1 MIRFSYLLLICILCS
16 CKKSPQ
22 LFRQIRAEQSGIQ
35 FSNIVKE
42 SPELNILN
50 YEYMYNGGG
59 VGIGD
64 FNHDSLPDIY
74 FTGNLVT
81 NKLYL
86 NKGNLQFEDITET
99 AGVNGNGK
107 WCKGVSIVDINQD
120 GWDDIYVCAAVLPDS
135 NARRNLLY
143 VNQGLD
149 KQTGKPTFKDLA
161 AEYGLDDASN
171 THMAAFFDYDND
183 GDLDVYLLINDLD
196 GTYPNEFRPIRTDG
210 SWPNTDK
217 LLQNNWDS
225 TKSHGVYSDVSSKAG
240 MLIEGHGLGV
250 NITDINQ
257 DGWKDIYVSNDY
269 ISNNILYINNHDGTF
284 TDQCAK
290 YFKHSSKNAM
300 GNDIADINN
309 DGLMDIVEMDMM
321 PADRYRQKM
330 MYNDISY
337 QTYQNFARFGYMH
350 QYAHNTLQLNQGFV
364 RTEKDSIV
372 KPVFAEIA
380 YFSGIAQT
388 DWSWSPLLTD
398 LDNDGYRDLIISNGL
413 PKDMSDLDF
422 MAYRSNAVA
431 RTPIPE
437 MLMQM
442 PVVKVSNYVYR
453 NNGQLQF
460 EDMTK
465 AWGLDFDSFGAGMAS
480 ADLDRDGDI
489 DIVINNTNEAASLL
503 ENTAAQQKEKQHY
516 IQISLKGEERNAA
529 GLGAW
534 ISIYYGANKQVYEYT
549 PYRGYTSSIESM
561 AHFGIGKNTIIDSV
575 VVIWPNHKKQTI
587 LHPAIDQRLHIQE
600 ESSSTSFVFNNS
612 ITNPFFKEVSRA
624 AGLEYLDMQ
633 EDFIDFNI
641 QKLIP
646 HKLSQYGPSLAAGD
660 INGDGLHDLIV
671 GAGSPDYATIFF
683 QQKNGQFNKQL
694 LINSKEDKY
703 QDDAGLCLFD
713 ADADGD
719 LDLYIASGGG
729 ENPPQ
734 HKAYA
739 DHFYL
744 NNGKGQFTEVLNAVP
759 DNRTTKSCVKAN
771 DFDADGD
778 LDLFIGGRF
787 IPGRYP
793 APASSILLRNDCK
806 PGQIK
811 FTDITQQA
819 APQLLQLGM
828 VTDAIWSDAN
838 NDGIAE
844 LFITT
849 EWGGIEVFVNKNG
862 SLQKQATSLQN
873 LTGWWNS
880 ITAGDLDNDGDM
892 DYVVGNYGGNSYIK
906 ATSTQPVSIYAKD
919 FDQNSSY
926 DAVIS
931 HYQLNKIKGEIKE
944 FPVAGRD
951 DFLKEMTI
959 MKERFP
965 NYGSYAKTGM
975 QEIFG
980 QDGLKDAY
988 KLSAIE
994 LSSGWIE
1001 NTGNLTFA
1009 FHALPAVAQLAPIY
1023 GILVQ
1028 DINTDGWLDLILNG
1042 NEFSMSPALG
1052 RNDALNG
1059 LVLMGDGRK
1068 FSPLPISQSGLY
1080 IAGNGKALAALA
1092 IGNRY
1097 CISAVQ
1103 NNGPL
1108 KSFIANSTYSIIPLK
1123 QDDKTIEITLH
1134 NGKKRRQ
1141 EIYWGSGFLAQSPNM
1156 LTKDKNVKS
1165 IIITNH
1171 QGQKRTIQ

>member
-1 MIRFSYLLLICILCS
+1 MRYAYLVLICIS
-16 CKKSPQ
+16 VACKKSPQ
-22 LFRQIRAEQSGIQ
+22 LFKQVRAEQSGIQ
-35 FSNIVKE
+35 FNNLVKE

-64 FNHDSLPDIY
+64 FNKDSLPDIY
-74 FTGNLVT
+74 FTGNLVA

-86 NKGNLQFEDITET
+86 NKGNLQFEDITEA
-99 AGVNGNGK
+99 AGVSGNGK
-107 WCKGVSIVDINQD
+107 WCKGVSIIDINQD

-149 KQTGKPTFKDLA
+149 SKTGKPIFKDLA
-161 AEYGLDDASN
+161 EEYGLDDASN

-225 TKSHGVYSDVSSKAG
+225 VKGHGVYTDVSSKAG
-240 MLIEGHGLGV
+240 ILIEGHGLGV
-250 NITDINQ
+250 NIADINQ

-364 RTEKDSIV
+364 RTEKDSTK

-480 ADLDRDGDI
+480 ADFDRDGDL
-489 DIVINNTNEAASLL
+489 DVVINNTNEAASLL
-503 ENTAAQQKEKQHY
+503 ENTAAQQKEKSHY
-516 IQISLKGEERNAA
+516 IQISLSSNGGNKTA
-529 GLGAW
+529 LGAW
-534 ISIYYGANKQVYEYT
+534 ISVFTGGIKQVYEYT
-549 PYRGYTSSIESM
+549 PYRGYMSSIESM
-561 AHFGIGKNTIIDSV
+561 AHFGLGKSNKIDSL
-575 VVIWPNHKKQTI
+575 VVIWPDHKRQTI
-587 LHPAIDQRLHIQE
+587 LNPAIDQHIYIQQAVN
-600 ESSSTSFVFNNS
+600 SSTYAFDNN
-612 ITNPFFKEVSRA
+612 ITNSFLKEITRS

-646 HKLSQYGPSLAAGD
+646 HKLSQYGPSVAAGD

-671 GAGSPDYATIFF
+671 GAGSPDYATIFI
-683 QQKNGQFNKQL
+683 QQKNGRFNKQTM
-694 LINSKEDKY
+694 INSKEAKY

-734 HKAYA
+734 HKAYT
-739 DHFYL
+739 DHFYI
-744 NNGKGQFTEVLNAVP
+744 NNGEGQFTEVLNAIP
-759 DNRTTKSCVKAN
+759 ENRTTKSCVKAN
-771 DFDADGD
+771 DFDGDGD

-793 APASSILLRNDCK
+793 APTSSILLRNDTK
-806 PGQIK
+806 DRQIK

-819 APQLLQLGM
+819 APELQQLGM
-828 VTDAIWSDAN
+828 VTDAIWSDAD
-838 NDGIAE
+838 NDGKSD
-844 LFITT
+844 LLITT
-849 EWGGIEVFVNKNG
+849 EWGGIEIFTYTSRGFKKQTTT
-862 SLQKQATSLQN
+862 LQTF
-873 LTGWWNS
+873 TGWWNS
-880 ITAGDLDNDGDM
+880 ITAADIDNDGDI
-892 DYVVGNYGGNSYIK
+892 DYVIGNYGGNGYIK
-906 ATSTQPVSIYAKD
+906 ASSTQPVSIYAKD
-919 FDQNSSY
+919 FDQNGSY
-926 DAVIS
+926 DAIVS
-931 HYQLNKIKGEIKE
+931 HYQLSSIKGEAKE

-965 NYGSYAKTGM
+965 NYSSYAKTGM

-980 QDGLKDAY
+980 QAGLKDAY
-988 KLSAIE
+988 TLSAIE
-994 LSSGWIE
+994 LRSGWIE
-1001 NTGNLTFA
+1001 NHGHFKFTFHP
-1009 FHALPAVAQLAPIY
+1009 FPPAGQLAPVY
-1023 GILVQ
+1023 GSLCY
-1028 DINTDGWLDLILNG
+1028 DLNEDGWLDIILNG
-1042 NEFSMSPALG
+1042 NEFSMAPALG

-1059 LVLMGDGRK
+1059 LVL
-1068 FSPLPISQSGLY
+1068 L
-1080 IAGNGKALAALA
+1080 GNGKSFTAMDPSTSGFYVGGNGKSLSALAL
-1092 IGNRY
+1092 GNRLM
-1097 CISAVQ
+1097 ITAIQ
-1103 NNGPL
+1103 NNGPM
-1108 KSFIANSTYSIIPLK
+1108 KSFVSQINYDLIPLK
-1123 QDDKTIEITLH
+1123 QEDKFVEIALR
-1134 NGKKRRQ
+1134 NGKKRKQ
-1141 EIYWGSGFLAQSPNM
+1141 ETYWGSGFLSQIPNM
-1156 LTKDKNVKS
+1156 VIKNKYVSS
-1165 IIITNH
+1165 ITITNH

>member
-1 MIRFSYLLLICILCS
+1 MMRYTYLLLLCCLFA

-22 LFRQIRAEQSGIQ
+22 LFKQVRAEQSGIQ
-35 FSNIVKE
+35 FNNLVKE

-64 FNHDSLPDIY
+64 FNNDSLPDIY
-74 FTGNLVT
+74 FTGNLVA

-107 WCKGVSIVDINQD
+107 WCKGVSVVDINQD

-149 KQTGKPTFKDLA
+149 PKTGKPAFKDLA

-225 TKSHGVYSDVSSKAG
+225 TKGHAVYADVSSKAG
-240 MLIEGHGLGV
+240 ILIEGHGLGV
-250 NITDINQ
+250 NITDINL

-350 QYAHNTLQLNQGFV
+350 QYARNTLQLNQGFV
-364 RTEKDSIV
+364 RTEKDSSI

-388 DWSWSPLLTD
+388 DWSWAPLLTD
-398 LDNDGYRDLIISNGL
+398 LDNDGYRDLLISNGL

-480 ADLDRDGDI
+480 ADFDRDGDL
-489 DIVINNTNEAASLL
+489 DVVINNTNEVASLL
-503 ENTAAQQKEKQHY
+503 ENTAAQQKEKSHY
-516 IQISLKGEERNAA
+516 IRISLKSDKGNNAA
-529 GLGAW
+529 LGAW
-534 ISIYYGANKQVYEYT
+534 ISVYSEGNKQVYEYT
-549 PYRGYTSSIESM
+549 PYRGYMSSIESM
-561 AHFGIGKNTIIDSV
+561 AHFGIGKQNKIDSI
-575 VVIWPNHKKQTI
+575 VVIWPNHKKQTV
-587 LHPAIDQRLHIQE
+587 LQPAIDQHIHIQQE
-600 ESSSTSFVFNNS
+600 ANASTYAFDNN
-612 ITNPFFKEVSRA
+612 ITNPLFKEITRS

-646 HKLSQYGPSLAAGD
+646 HKLSQYGPSLAVGD
-660 INGDGLHDLIV
+660 INGDSLDDLIV
-671 GAGSPDYATIFF
+671 GAGSPDYATIFT
-683 QQKNGQFNKQL
+683 QQKNGQYSKQL
-694 LINSKEDKY
+694 LSNNKEPKY
-703 QDDAGLCLFD
+703 QDDAGMCLFD
-713 ADADGD
+713 ADLDGD

-739 DHFYL
+739 DHVYQ
-744 NNGKGQFTEVLNAVP
+744 NNGKGQFTEVLNAIP

-771 DFDADGD
+771 DFDNDGD
-778 LDLFIGGRF
+778 LDLFVGGRF

-793 APASSILLRNDCK
+793 APTSSMLLRNDSK
-806 PGQIK
+806 AGQIK

-819 APQLLQLGM
+819 AQELQQLGM
-828 VTDAIWSDAN
+828 VTDAIWSDADN
-838 NDGIAE
+838 NGI
-844 LFITT
+844 LDLLITT
-849 EWGGIEVFVNKNG
+849 EWGGIEIFTNTKGVFK
-862 SLQKQATSLQN
+862 KQTTSLQT

-880 ITAGDLDNDGDM
+880 ITPGDLDNDGDI
-892 DYVVGNYGGNSYIK
+892 DYVLGNYGGNGYIK
-906 ATSTQPVSIYAKD
+906 ASSKEPTAIYAKD

-931 HYQLNKIKGEIKE
+931 HYQLSKIKGEVKE

-965 NYGSYAKTGM
+965 NYSSYAKTGM
-975 QEIFG
+975 QELFG
-980 QDGLKDAY
+980 QDGLKDAF
-988 KLSAIE
+988 KLSATE
-994 LSSGWIE
+994 LQSGWIE
-1001 NTGNLTFA
+1001 NTGNFNFN
-1009 FHALPAVAQLAPIY
+1009 FHLLPPAAQLAPVY
-1023 GILVQ
+1023 GVLIQ
-1028 DINTDGWLDLILNG
+1028 DINSDGWPDLVLNG
-1042 NEFSMSPALG
+1042 NEFSMAPALG

-1059 LVLMGDGRK
+1059 LVLLGNGKSFTPM
-1068 FSPLPISQSGLY
+1068 PIMQSGLY
-1080 IAGNGKALAALA
+1080 IAGNGKALASMKCSSRYTIAA
-1092 IGNRY
+1092 I
-1097 CISAVQ
+1097 Q
-1103 NNGPL
+1103 NNGPM
-1108 KSFIANSTYSIIPLK
+1108 KSFSLQQDFELTPLK
-1123 QDDKTIEITLH
+1123 QNDKFVEITLRD
-1134 NGKKRRQ
+1134 GKKRKQ
-1141 EIYWGSGFLAQSPNM
+1141 EVYWGSGFLAQSANLVIKDRNV
-1156 LTKDKNVKS
+1156 LTIVV
-1165 IIITNH
+1165 TNQ

>member
-1 MIRFSYLLLICILCS
+1 MTRYSYLLLICILYS
-16 CKKSPQ
+16 CKKPSQ
-22 LFRQIRAEQSGIQ
+22 LFRQVRAEQSGIH

-74 FTGNLVT
+74 FTGNLVP

-86 NKGNLQFEDITET
+86 NKGNLQFEDITDA
-99 AGVNGNGK
+99 AGVSGNGK
-107 WCKGVSIVDINQD
+107 WCKGVSIIDINQD

-149 KQTGKPTFKDLA
+149 KQTGKPIFKDLA

-225 TKSHGVYSDVSSKAG
+225 TKGHGVYSDVSNKAG
-240 MLIEGHGLGV
+240 ILIEGHGLGV

-350 QYAHNTLQLNQGFV
+350 QYARNTLQLNQGFV
-364 RTEKDSIV
+364 RTEKDSTLR
-372 KPVFAEIA
+372 PVFSEIA

-431 RTPIPE
+431 RTPIPQ

-480 ADLDRDGDI
+480 ADFDRDGDI
-489 DIVINNTNEAASLL
+489 DIIINNTNEAASLL
-503 ENTAAQQKEKQHY
+503 ENTAAQQKEKPHY
-516 IQISLKGEERNAA
+516 LQISLASNKPNHSA
-529 GLGAW
+529 LGAW
-534 ISIYYGANKQVYEYT
+534 ISIYYGGNKQVYEYT
-549 PYRGYTSSIESM
+549 PYRGYMSSIESI
-561 AHFGIGKNTIIDSV
+561 AHFGIGKNTKIDSV
-575 VVIWPNHKKQTI
+575 VVIWPDHKQQTF
-587 LHPAIDQRLHIQE
+587 LDPAIDQRLHIQE
-600 ESSSTSFVFNNS
+600 QSNATSFVFNNS
-612 ITNPFFKEVSRA
+612 ITNPIFKEISRS

-671 GAGSPDYATIFF
+671 GAGSPDYATIFM
-683 QQKNGQFNKQL
+683 QRKNGQFIKELLTNNK
-694 LINSKEDKY
+694 EPKY

-744 NNGKGQFTEVLNAVP
+744 NNGKGQFTEVQNAVP

-811 FTDITQQA
+811 FTDITQQT
-819 APQLLQLGM
+819 APQLQQLGM

-838 NDGIAE
+838 NDGKAE

-849 EWGGIEVFVNKNG
+849 EWGGIEIFAYANG
-862 SLQKQATSLQN
+862 SLQKQATALQT

-880 ITAGDLDNDGDM
+880 ITAADLDNDGDI
-892 DYVVGNYGGNSYIK
+892 DYVVGNYGGNGYIK
-906 ATSTQPVSIYAKD
+906 ASQAQPASIYAKD

-931 HYQLNKIKGEIKE
+931 HYQLSKIKGEIKE

-965 NYGSYAKTGM
+965 NYGSYAKTSM

-988 KLSAIE
+988 KLSATE

-1001 NTGNLTFA
+1001 NTGNFTFT
-1009 FHALPAVAQLAPIY
+1009 FHALPPVAQLAPIY

-1028 DINTDGWLDLILNG
+1028 DINNDGWLDLILNG
-1042 NEFSMSPALG
+1042 NEFSMTPALG
-1052 RNDALNG
+1052 RNDALNS
-1059 LVLMGDGRK
+1059 LVLLGDGKK
-1068 FSPLPISQSGLY
+1068 FSPLPITQSGLY

-1108 KSFIANSTYSIIPLK
+1108 KSFITTSAYNIIPLT
-1123 QDDKTIEITLH
+1123 QEDKTIDIALRS
-1134 NGKKRRQ
+1134 GKKRKQ
-1141 EIYWGSGFLAQSPNM
+1141 EIYWGSGFLSQTPNM
-1156 LTKDKNVKS
+1156 LIKDKTVVS
-1165 IIITNH
+1165 ITITNS

>member
-1 MIRFSYLLLICILCS
+1 MMRYCYLFLICIFFA

-22 LFRQIRAEQSGIQ
+22 LFKQIRAEQSGIQ
-35 FSNIVKE
+35 FSNMIKE

-64 FNHDSLPDIY
+64 FNNDSLPDIY
-74 FTGNLVT
+74 FTGNLVA

-135 NARRNLLY
+135 NARKNLLY
-143 VNQGLD
+143 VNQGND
-149 KQTGKPTFKDLA
+149 KQTGKPVFKDMA
-161 AEYGLDDASN
+161 AAYGLDDASN

-225 TKSHGVYSDVSSKAG
+225 VKGHAVFTDVSAKAG
-240 MLIEGHGLGV
+240 ILIEGHGLGV
-250 NITDINQ
+250 NISDINQ

-269 ISNNILYINNHDGTF
+269 ISNNILYINNRDGSF
-284 TDQCAK
+284 TDQCAR

-350 QYAHNTLQLNQGFV
+350 QYARNTLQLNQGFV
-364 RTEKDSIV
+364 RTEKDSTAR
-372 KPVFAEIA
+372 PVFAEIA
-380 YFSGIAQT
+380 YFSGMAQT
-388 DWSWSPLLTD
+388 DWSWAPLLTD
-398 LDNDGYRDLIISNGL
+398 LDNDGFRDLIISNGL
-413 PKDMSDLDF
+413 PKDVSDLDF

-437 MLMQM
+437 MMMQM

-480 ADLDRDGDI
+480 ADFDRDGDL
-489 DIVINNTNEAASLL
+489 DIIINNTNEPASLL
-503 ENTAAQQKEKQHY
+503 ENTAAQQKEKPHFL
-516 IQISLKGEERNAA
+516 QISLTGNQQNIAA
-529 GLGAW
+529 LGAW
-534 ISIYYGANKQVYEYT
+534 ISIHYGNNQQVYEYT
-549 PYRGYTSSIESM
+549 PYRGYMSSIEPM
-561 AHFGIGKNTIIDSV
+561 AHFGIGKHTKIDSV
-575 VVIWPNHKKQTI
+575 VIIWPNHHKQTI
-587 LHPAIDQRLHIQE
+587 LHPAIDRRIHIQQQAGLAKADF
-600 ESSSTSFVFNNS
+600 SNNTSN
-612 ITNPFFKEVSRA
+612 TLFKENTRD
-624 AGLEYLDMQ
+624 AGLAYLDMQ

-671 GAGSPDYATIFF
+671 GAGSPDYATIFI
-683 QQKNGQFNKQL
+683 QQKNGQFSKQL
-694 LINSKEDKY
+694 LTNSKEPKY

-734 HKAYA
+734 HKAYV
-739 DHFYL
+739 DHVYQ
-744 NNGKGQFTEVLNAVP
+744 NNGKGQFTEVLNAIP

-771 DFDADGD
+771 DFDNDGD
-778 LDLFIGGRF
+778 LDLFVGGRF

-793 APASSILLRNDCK
+793 APTSSMLLRNDSK
-806 PGQIK
+806 AGQIK

-819 APQLLQLGM
+819 APELQQLGM
-828 VTDAIWSDAN
+828 VTDAIWSDAD
-838 NDGIAE
+838 NDGNAE
-844 LFITT
+844 LLITT
-849 EWGGIEVFVNKNG
+849 EWGGIEIFKYTNNTLKKQVTP
-862 SLQKQATSLQN
+862 LQT

-880 ITAGDLDNDGDM
+880 IAAADLDNDGDI
-892 DYVVGNYGGNSYIK
+892 DYVVGNYGGNGYIK
-906 ATSTQPVSIYAKD
+906 ASSTQPASIYAKD
-919 FDQNSSY
+919 FDNNTSY
-926 DAVIS
+926 DAIVS
-931 HYQLNKIKGEIKE
+931 HYQLSRLKGEVKE

-965 NYGSYAKTGM
+965 NYSSYAKTGM

-988 KLSAIE
+988 KLSVIE

-1001 NTGNLTFA
+1001 NTGNLKFTF
-1009 FHALPAVAQLAPIY
+1009 HPLPPAAQLAPVY
-1023 GILVQ
+1023 GIVTV
-1028 DINTDGWLDLILNG
+1028 DVNEDGWLDLVLSG
-1042 NEFSMSPALG
+1042 NEFSMAPALG

-1059 LVLMGDGRK
+1059 LVLLGKGKD
-1068 FSPLPISQSGLY
+1068 FSPLPITKTGFY
-1080 IAGNGKALAALA
+1080 IGGNGKALAAFA

-1097 CISAVQ
+1097 TLSAVQ

-1108 KSFIANSTYSIIPLK
+1108 KSFAFTSNASIIQLE
-1123 QDDKTIEITLH
+1123 QDDHYASIHLR
-1134 NGKKRRQ
+1134 NGKKRKQ
-1141 EIYWGSGFLAQSPNM
+1141 ELYRGSGFLAQSSNM
-1156 LTKDKNVKS
+1156 LLKDNS
-1165 IIITNH
+1165 IQSITIVNKK
-1171 QGQKRTIQ
+1171 GQKRTIQ